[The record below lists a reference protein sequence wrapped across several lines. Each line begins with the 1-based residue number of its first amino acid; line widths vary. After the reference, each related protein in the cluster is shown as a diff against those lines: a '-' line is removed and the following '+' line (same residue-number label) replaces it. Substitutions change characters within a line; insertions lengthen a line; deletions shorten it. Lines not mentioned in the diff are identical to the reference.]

1 MRRGTLP
8 LLFFIILLAVGA
20 SFVVFWPNQE
30 SRGNKPLYGINN
42 PFTITEGLDLQGGL
56 RVLLAPKDPK
66 DPTATTEN
74 MQTTRNVIESR
85 VNGLGLKEPSIRLI
99 TTNSNPAIAVD
110 LPHFNGNE
118 EDAVNTLLRTGKLEF
133 WLTGTTTLPQNQA
146 FDPSQY
152 TQDNPGGKPWFT
164 GRDLDPSAL
173 QVGQDPQ
180 TNAYLIE
187 FKMQGDAINK
197 FASFTQ
203 TNVQKAMTVT
213 LDRSVITSAT
223 IQSAITGNGQI
234 TGRFTQKSA
243 QDIVNNL
250 KYGALPV
257 TLTKISE
264 ETISPTLGDEAIRKS
279 LLAGAIGI
287 GIVMLF
293 MLLYYRLPG
302 LLADIALVLYSI
314 LTFAIFKLL
323 GVTIT
328 LAGIAGFILSIGMA
342 VDANVLIFERIKE
355 ELRAGRTLAAAID
368 MGWKRAWPSIR
379 DSNSSTLITCAV
391 LYGFG
396 SNFGATI
403 IVGFAIT
410 LFLGVIVS
418 MFTAIVVT
426 RTLLNLLVPTGV
438 INHPALF
445 GLSADAIAKPKP
457 AVGLARRDRA
467 GSAV

>member
-8 LLFFIILLAVGA
+8 LLFFIILLAAGA
-20 SFVVFWPNQE
+20 SFVVFWPHVE
-30 SRGNKPLYGINN
+30 GNTKPLYGVNN

-66 DPTATTEN
+66 DPSATNEN
-74 MQTTRNVIESR
+74 MQNTRNIIESR
-85 VNGLGLKEPSIRLI
+85 VNGLGLKEPSIRNI
-99 TTNSNPAIAVD
+99 KTDNTPAIAVD

-118 EDAVNTLLRTGKLEF
+118 EEAANTLLRTGKLEF
-133 WLTGTTTLPQNQA
+133 WLTGTTPLPQSQP
-146 FDPSQY
+146 FDPAQY
-152 TQDNPGGKPWFT
+152 AQENQGGKAWFI
-164 GRDLDPSAL
+164 GNDLDANEL
-173 QVGQDPQ
+173 RVEQDPQ
-180 TNAYLIE
+180 TNAYQIA
-187 FKMQGDAINK
+187 FKMKGDAINK

-203 TNVQKAMTVT
+203 TNVQKVMTVT
-213 LDRSVITSAT
+213 LDRKVITSAT
-223 IQSAITGNGQI
+223 IQSAITGQGQI
-234 TGRFTQKSA
+234 TGSFTQKSA
-243 QDIVNNL
+243 QDIVNQL

-264 ETISPTLGDEAIRKS
+264 ETISPTLGDEAIRRS
-279 LLAGAIGI
+279 FLAGAVGI

-302 LLADIALVLYSI
+302 LLADIALILYSI

-328 LAGIAGFILSIGMA
+328 LAGIAGFILSVGMA

-355 ELRAGRTLAAAID
+355 ELRAGRILSAAID
-368 MGWKRAWPSIR
+368 IGWKRAWPSIR

-445 GLSADAIAKPKP
+445 GLPANAIPQPKP
-457 AVGLARRDRA
+457 AVGVARRDRA